1 MKARRLLKNDA
12 LLRRARRCGRDAVFQ
27 QPAGARFSAA
37 AAIVAILLVV
47 LVGVTGCAGAT
58 QNSSAGEQRGSAAN
72 VSSATP
78 GVLATTTYLADI
90 VRNVAGDRV
99 LVVSL
104 LPMGSDPHAFEP
116 RPRDARTIANSRL
129 VVSDTVGL
137 SPVVDALVKATVQP
151 GTRVL
156 EAAAGLVGRRTLQGD
171 EQGGE
176 VDPHFWLDPVNVI
189 TYVANIRDALIALDP
204 RDAATFRSNADVYS
218 GRLRDLDAWIRTQVS
233 TIPTGR
239 RLLVTNHE
247 AFGYFAER
255 YGFTIVGTVFRTLGA
270 EGTPSARQLAQL
282 VAAVREAKAPAIF
295 LETGSNADLADEVA
309 RETGAKVV
317 TDLYT
322 HSLGKNASDYIE
334 MMRWDVRLIVEA
346 LR

>member
-1 MKARRLLKNDA
+1 VKAEARLQLAAVTVA
-12 LLRRARRCGRDAVFQ
+12 L
-27 QPAGARFSAA
+27 
-37 AAIVAILLVV
+37 VAFV
-47 LVGVTGCAGAT
+47 LVAVVGCNGAAPSASTSGEAGSGVGAST
-58 QNSSAGEQRGSAAN
+58 TTS
-72 VSSATP
+72 

-99 LVVSL
+99 PVVSL

-116 RPRDARTIANSRL
+116 RPRDARAIAASRL
-129 VVSDTVGL
+129 VVTDTLGL

-151 GTRVL
+151 GTTVL
-156 EAAAGLVGRRTLQGD
+156 QAATGLAGRKMQQGD

-176 VDPHFWLDPVNVI
+176 IDPHFWLDPLNVI
-189 TYVANIRDALIALDP
+189 TYVANIRDALIGLDP
-204 RDAATFRSNADVYS
+204 RDAATFRQNADTYS
-218 GRLRDLDAWIRTQVS
+218 GRLRDLDTWIRTEVS
-233 TIPTGR
+233 AIPAAR

-247 AFGYFAER
+247 TFGYFAER

-270 EGTPSARQLAQL
+270 EGTPSAKQLAQL
-282 VAAVREAKAPAIF
+282 VTAVRTAKAPAIF

-322 HSLGKNASDYIE
+322 HSLGKNAPDYIE
-334 MMRWDVRLIVEA
+334 MMRWNVRLIVEA